1 LDFQLSD
8 EQQAFADLARQIL
21 EDGAS
26 HERMREIEAQDG
38 PRFDPELWSS
48 VAQSGLLGIC
58 IPETYGG
65 AEQGFFELA
74 LVIEQIGRTAAPI
87 PLFESIVLGALP
99 LMQFGSEDQKKS
111 LLPDVAEGK
120 QILTAAL
127 VEDLAD
133 PFQPTTRATAQADG
147 WRITGRKICVPAGQV
162 ATRILIPVTL
172 DDDRVAVFIVDAAA
186 AGVTL
191 EPLDTTSGQPEA
203 SILLEDVSV
212 GRGDLLGSVDDG
224 AKIIEWT
231 RQRATSAQCSLAL
244 GVCEEALRLTAEFT
258 TSRKQ
263 FGEPI
268 ATFQAVGQRQADAYV
283 DTEAIRL
290 TSWQAAW
297 RLAAGLDAVDAV
309 AVAKYWAS
317 LGGQRVV
324 HTAVHQHGGMGVD
337 RDYPLHR
344 HFLYAKQL
352 ELSLGGATHQL
363 LKIGKMLADTP
374 VSVG

>member
-1 LDFQLSD
+1 VEFRLND
-8 EQQAFADLARQIL
+8 EQQAFSDLARQIL
-21 EDGAS
+21 EEGAT

-38 PRFDPELWSS
+38 PRFDPELWTS

-58 IPETYGG
+58 IPESYGG
-65 AEQGFFELA
+65 GEQGFFELG
-74 LVIEQIGRTAAPI
+74 LVVEQIGRTAAPI
-87 PLFESIVLGALP
+87 PLLESIVLGALP

-111 LLPDVAEGK
+111 LLPDTAEGK

-133 PFQPTTRATAQADG
+133 PLEPLTRASTKGDG
-147 WRITGRKICVPAGQV
+147 WQISGRKICVPAGQI
-162 ATRILIPVTL
+162 ATRVLVPATL
-172 DDDRVAVFIVDAAA
+172 DDDRVGVFVVDPTA
-186 AGVTL
+186 AGVTV
-191 EPLDTTSGQPEA
+191 EPLETTGDQPEA
-203 SILLEDVSV
+203 SITLEGVSV
-212 GRGDLLGSVDDG
+212 GAGDLLGAAGDG
-224 AKIIEWT
+224 VKIIEWI
-231 RQRATSAQCSLAL
+231 RERANAAQCCLAL
-244 GVCEEALRLTAEFT
+244 GVCEEALRLTAEYT

-290 TSWQAAW
+290 TAWQACW
-297 RLAAGLDAVDAV
+297 RLGAGMDASDAV
-309 AVAKYWAS
+309 AVAKYWAAM
-317 LGGQRVV
+317 GGQRVV

-352 ELSLGGATHQL
+352 ELSLGGTTQQL

-374 VSVG
+374 VASA